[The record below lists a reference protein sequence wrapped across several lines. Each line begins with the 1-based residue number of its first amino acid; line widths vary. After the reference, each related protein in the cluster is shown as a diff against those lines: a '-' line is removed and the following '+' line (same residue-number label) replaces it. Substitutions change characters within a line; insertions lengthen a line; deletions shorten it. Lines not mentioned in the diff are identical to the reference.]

1 MKRPLMAPRRK
12 HSSGSGS
19 SSSTPIM
26 KQHKRRRCCRCCESF
41 CYVLAALTVL
51 CALLSLAALMLTLF
65 PSPIQHIHHW
75 WSSGQELKT
84 LSSSSIS
91 YGSSLGSEFV
101 PCTQISVQ
109 RVWARSMARMNSES
123 PLRAVDLNGDG
134 IKDVIFGY
142 GVDDNIH
149 YEGIPLPRCKS
160 SQQGDDVPCEGGV
173 VALNGRDG
181 SILWQTWSV
190 ANVFSLHCNAD
201 IDLDGGMDC
210 LAAGRLGV
218 SSRNWKT

>member
-1 MKRPLMAPRRK
+1 M
-12 HSSGSGS
+12 
-19 SSSTPIM
+19 
-26 KQHKRRRCCRCCESF
+26 
-41 CYVLAALTVL
+41 LAALTVL

-75 WSSGQELKT
+75 WSHSQELNT
-84 LSSSSIS
+84 LSSSSSIS

-109 RVWARSMARMNSES
+109 RLWTRSMARMNSES

-160 SQQGDDVPCEGGV
+160 AQQGDDVPCEGGV

-181 SILWQTWSV
+181 AILWQTWSV

-218 SSRNWKT
+218 SLCSWKRYIHNY